1 MTYNTSI
8 QISVIKKCHRQ
19 KQKNKSSLPTTVS
32 LARVLNQLQKLLW
45 ERETIHTGINCS
57 WQYQKIIM
65 IC

>member
-1 MTYNTSI
+1 MTYNTSML
-8 QISVIKKCHRQ
+8 ISVIKKCH
-19 KQKNKSSLPTTVS
+19 KKTKSSLPTTCS